1 MLSTLLLCMVSEEVV
16 IDAVVVHT
24 LCNCTTTS
32 TCDWES
38 QLAVVFNDNHV
49 LSTVGDTNCGI
60 RLGNEEVFTDI

>member
-1 MLSTLLLCMVSEEVV
+1 MLWWYTHYVTALL
-16 IDAVVVHT
+16 
-24 LCNCTTTS
+24 TS